1 MKNFRIIFTQIKES
15 AIAALHTMY
24 VNKVRTLLSTLGI
37 TIGIFCIIAV
47 LAVVESFEN
56 NLHQSVESLG
66 NDVVF
71 IEKMPWTFGP
81 GYKWWKYISR
91 PNASLSE
98 LKSIE
103 QKSVLSSAEMLTI
116 TIGGKTIKNGLNSAT
131 GIDIQGV
138 THDYYLVRNFNLF
151 DGRYFTENES
161 ENGNLICLIGYN
173 LAQTLF
179 PNVGA
184 VNKSIKISGTKFGV
198 VGVFAKE
205 GESLIGNSLDN
216 AIIIPINAAAKFV
229 RINSDD
235 VNSKIHVKA
244 GMAGVPALEQE
255 LNGIMRSQ
263 RKLRPGQEENFALN
277 KITLITQ
284 QLDQTFKTVNI
295 AGWIIGL
302 FAMLVG
308 GFGIANIM
316 FVSVKERTNQIG
328 IQKSLGAKNYFILIE
343 FLIEAVILCLLGC
356 IIGLLLVWGIIAVLG
371 AVFQVVF
378 FLSLKNIIIGV
389 LTSVCIGVISGFLPA
404 LSASKLNPV
413 DAIRSK

>member
-1 MKNFRIIFTQIKES
+1 MKNLQIIATQIKES
-15 AIAALHTMY
+15 AISALHTMY
-24 VNKVRTLLSTLGI
+24 VNKVRTFLSTLGI

-47 LAVVESFEN
+47 LAVVESFES
-56 NLHQSVESLG
+56 NLHKSVESLG

-71 IEKMPWTFGP
+71 VEKMPWTFGP
-81 GYKWWKYISR
+81 GYKWWKYMSR
-91 PNASLSE
+91 PNASIDELKNIEEKSELSE
-98 LKSIE
+98 A
-103 QKSVLSSAEMLTI
+103 QMLTI
-116 TIGGKTIKNGLNSAT
+116 SISGKTVKNGSNSAS

-151 DGRYFTENES
+151 KGRYFTENES
-161 ENGNLICLIGYN
+161 ENGALICIIGYN

-179 PNVGA
+179 PNTESVG
-184 VNKSIKISGTKFGV
+184 KSVKISGIKFNV
-198 VGVFAKE
+198 IGVFEQE
-205 GESLIGNSLDN
+205 GESMIGNSMDN
-216 AIIIPINAAAKFV
+216 VIVIPVNAASKFV

-235 VNSKIHVKA
+235 AQSRIHVKA
-244 GMAGVPALEQE
+244 GKMGIPALEQE
-255 LNGIMRSQ
+255 LNGIMRSK
-263 RKLRPGQEENFALN
+263 RKLKPGQEENFALN

-284 QLDQTFKTVNI
+284 QLDKTFVTVNI

-356 IIGLLLVWGIIAVLG
+356 AIGLLLVWGIILTLG

-378 FLSLKNIIIGV
+378 FLSFKNIIIGL
-389 LTSVCIGVISGFLPA
+389 LTSICIGIVSGFLPA

>member
-1 MKNFRIIFTQIKES
+1 MKNFHIIANQIRES

-24 VNKVRTLLSTLGI
+24 VNKVRTFLSTLGI

-47 LAVVESFEN
+47 LAVVESFES

-71 IEKMPWTFGP
+71 VEKMPWTFGP
-81 GYKWWKYISR
+81 GYKWWKYMSR
-91 PNASLSE
+91 PNASIEELKNIEEKSELSE
-98 LKSIE
+98 A
-103 QKSVLSSAEMLTI
+103 QMLTI
-116 TIGGKTIKNGLNSAT
+116 SISGKTVKNGSNSAS

-138 THDYYLVRNFNLF
+138 THDYYLVRNFNLYQ
-151 DGRYFTENES
+151 GRYFTENES
-161 ENGNLICLIGYN
+161 ENGALTAIIGYN

-179 PNVGA
+179 PNTEFVG
-184 VNKSIKISGTKFGV
+184 KSIKISGIKFNV
-198 VGVFAKE
+198 IGVFTQE
-205 GESLIGNSLDN
+205 GESMIGNSMDN
-216 AIIIPINAAAKFV
+216 VIVIPVNAASKFV

-235 VNSKIHVKA
+235 AQSRIHVKA
-244 GMAGVPALEQE
+244 GKAGIPALEQE
-255 LNGIMRSQ
+255 LNGIMRSK
-263 RKLRPGQEENFALN
+263 RKLKPGQEENFALN

-284 QLDQTFKTVNI
+284 QLDKTFVTVNI

-356 IIGLLLVWGIIAVLG
+356 ALGLLLVWGIILALG
-371 AVFQVVF
+371 AIFQVVF
-378 FLSLKNIIIGV
+378 FLSVKNIVIGF
-389 LTSVCIGVISGFLPA
+389 LTSIFIGIISGFLPA

>member
-1 MKNFRIIFTQIKES
+1 MKNLQIIATQIKES
-15 AIAALHTMY
+15 AISALHTMY
-24 VNKVRTLLSTLGI
+24 VNKVRTFLSTLGI

-47 LAVVESFEN
+47 LAVVESFES
-56 NLHQSVESLG
+56 NLHKSVESLG

-71 IEKMPWTFGP
+71 VEKMPWTFGP
-81 GYKWWKYISR
+81 GYKWWKYMSR
-91 PNASLSE
+91 PNASIDE
-98 LKSIE
+98 LKNIE
-103 QKSVLSSAEMLTI
+103 QKSELSEAQMLTI
-116 TIGGKTIKNGLNSAT
+116 SISGKTVKNGSNSAS

-138 THDYYLVRNFNLF
+138 THDYYLVRNFNLYK
-151 DGRYFTENES
+151 GRYFTENES
-161 ENGNLICLIGYN
+161 ENGALICIIGYN

-179 PNVGA
+179 PNTESVG
-184 VNKSIKISGTKFGV
+184 KSVKISGIKFNV
-198 VGVFAKE
+198 IGVFEQE
-205 GESLIGNSLDN
+205 GESMIGNSMDN
-216 AIIIPINAAAKFV
+216 VIVIPVNAASKFV

-235 VNSKIHVKA
+235 AQSRIHVKA
-244 GMAGVPALEQE
+244 GKMGIPALEQE
-255 LNGIMRSQ
+255 LNGIMRSK
-263 RKLRPGQEENFALN
+263 RKLKPGQEENFALN

-284 QLDQTFKTVNI
+284 QLDKTFVTVNI

-356 IIGLLLVWGIIAVLG
+356 AIGLLLVWGIILTLG

-378 FLSLKNIIIGV
+378 FLSFKNIIIGL
-389 LTSVCIGVISGFLPA
+389 LTSICIGIVSGFLPA

>member
-1 MKNFRIIFTQIKES
+1 
-15 AIAALHTMY
+15 
-24 VNKVRTLLSTLGI
+24 
-37 TIGIFCIIAV
+37 
-47 LAVVESFEN
+47 
-56 NLHQSVESLG
+56 
-66 NDVVF
+66 
-71 IEKMPWTFGP
+71 
-81 GYKWWKYISR
+81 
-91 PNASLSE
+91 
-98 LKSIE
+98 
-103 QKSVLSSAEMLTI
+103 
-116 TIGGKTIKNGLNSAT
+116 
-131 GIDIQGV
+131 
-138 THDYYLVRNFNLF
+138 
-151 DGRYFTENES
+151 
-161 ENGNLICLIGYN
+161 
-173 LAQTLF
+173 
-179 PNVGA
+179 
-184 VNKSIKISGTKFGV
+184 V

-389 LTSVCIGVISGFLPA
+389 LTSVWIGVISGFLPA

>member
-1 MKNFRIIFTQIKES
+1 MKNFQIIFTQIKES
-15 AIAALHTMY
+15 AISALHTMY

-66 NDVVF
+66 NDVIF

-91 PNASLSE
+91 PNASIDE
-98 LKSIE
+98 LEAIE
-103 QKSVLSSAEMLTI
+103 QKSDLSAAQMLTI
-116 TIGGKTIKNGLNSAT
+116 SISGKTIKNGSNSAT

-138 THDYYLVRNFNLF
+138 THDFYLVRNFNLYQ
-151 DGRYFTENES
+151 GRYFTENES
-161 ENGNLICLIGYN
+161 ENGNLTCIIGYN
-173 LAQTLF
+173 LAETLF
-179 PNVGA
+179 PNTNPI
-184 VNKSIKISGTKFGV
+184 NKSIKISGIKFNV
-198 VGVFAKE
+198 IGVFAKE

-216 AIIIPINAAAKFV
+216 VTIIPVNAAAKFV

-235 VNSKIHVKA
+235 AQSKIHVKA
-244 GMAGVPALEQE
+244 GLAGVPALEQE
-255 LNGIMRSQ
+255 LNGIMRSK

-284 QLDQTFKTVNI
+284 QLDKTFVTVNI

-356 IIGLLLVWGIIAVLG
+356 AIGLLLVWGIIAILG
-371 AVFQVVF
+371 AAFDVTF
-378 FLSLKNIIIGV
+378 FLSIKNVVIGV
-389 LTSVCIGVISGFLPA
+389 ITSICIGVISGFLPA

>member
-1 MKNFRIIFTQIKES
+1 
-15 AIAALHTMY
+15 MY
-24 VNKVRTLLSTLGI
+24 VNKVRTFLSTLGI

-47 LAVVESFEN
+47 LAVVESFES
-56 NLHQSVESLG
+56 NLHKSVESLG

-71 IEKMPWTFGP
+71 VEKMPWTFGP
-81 GYKWWKYISR
+81 GYKWWKYMSR
-91 PNASLSE
+91 PNASIDE
-98 LKSIE
+98 LKNIE
-103 QKSVLSSAEMLTI
+103 QKSELSEAQMLTI
-116 TIGGKTIKNGLNSAT
+116 SISGKTVKNGSNSAS

-151 DGRYFTENES
+151 KGRYFTENES
-161 ENGNLICLIGYN
+161 ENGALICIIGYN

-179 PNVGA
+179 PNTESVG
-184 VNKSIKISGTKFGV
+184 KSVKISGIKFNV
-198 VGVFAKE
+198 IGVFEQE
-205 GESLIGNSLDN
+205 GESMIGNSMDN
-216 AIIIPINAAAKFV
+216 VIVIPVNAASKFV

-235 VNSKIHVKA
+235 AQSRIHVKA
-244 GMAGVPALEQE
+244 GKMGIPALEQE
-255 LNGIMRSQ
+255 LNGIMRSK
-263 RKLRPGQEENFALN
+263 RKLKPGQEENFALN

-284 QLDQTFKTVNI
+284 QLDKTFVTVNI

-356 IIGLLLVWGIIAVLG
+356 AIGLLLVWGIILTLG

-378 FLSLKNIIIGV
+378 FLSFKNIIIGL
-389 LTSVCIGVISGFLPA
+389 LTSICIGIVSGFLPA

>member
-1 MKNFRIIFTQIKES
+1 MKNLQIIATQIKES
-15 AIAALHTMY
+15 AISALHTMY
-24 VNKVRTLLSTLGI
+24 VNKVRTFLSTLGI

-47 LAVVESFEN
+47 LAVVESFES
-56 NLHQSVESLG
+56 NLHKSVESLG

-71 IEKMPWTFGP
+71 VEKMPWTFGP
-81 GYKWWKYISR
+81 GYKWWKYMSR
-91 PNASLSE
+91 PNASIDE
-98 LKSIE
+98 LKNIE
-103 QKSVLSSAEMLTI
+103 QKSELSEAQMLTI
-116 TIGGKTIKNGLNSAT
+116 SISGKTVKNGSNSAS

-151 DGRYFTENES
+151 KGRYFTENES
-161 ENGNLICLIGYN
+161 ENGALICIIGYN

-179 PNVGA
+179 PNTESVG
-184 VNKSIKISGTKFGV
+184 KSVKISGIKFNV
-198 VGVFAKE
+198 IGVFEQE
-205 GESLIGNSLDN
+205 GESMIGNSMDN
-216 AIIIPINAAAKFV
+216 VIVIPVNAASKFV

-235 VNSKIHVKA
+235 AQSRIHVKA
-244 GMAGVPALEQE
+244 GKMGIPALEQE
-255 LNGIMRSQ
+255 LNGIMRSK
-263 RKLRPGQEENFALN
+263 RKLKPGQEENFALN

-284 QLDQTFKTVNI
+284 QLDKTFVTVNI

-356 IIGLLLVWGIIAVLG
+356 AIGLLLVWGIILTLG

-378 FLSLKNIIIGV
+378 FLSFKNIIIGL
-389 LTSVCIGVISGFLPA
+389 LTSICIGIVSGFLPA